1 MCFSL
6 KAQGLQIPP
15 STLTHSSE
23 FVTRIVCVCRCQC
36 QNILAW
42 TSNYAY
48 DGCWREIQWIFTPKL
63 LPCWAFQEKNVFWL
77 KVKGECL
84 TQIFS
89 FSWWIAH
96 TTCGW
101 RREWN
106 CIHFSSNEQLSSSS
120 SGKAENFDF
129 YEGWKKIYYIF
140 WGFYYPFFLLVLL
153 KFFCHFKAPEIF
165 HSSHWWRSDLRE
177 SEFMGWN
184 FPYFNESFSISTGIW
199 PASSIRSP
207 KLLAISQCPACLST
221 LPTRTHQQ
229 HSKVLIDFRR
239 VQYTFNFQV

>member
-23 FVTRIVCVCRCQC
+23 FVTRIVC
-36 QNILAW
+36 L
-42 TSNYAY
+42 
-48 DGCWREIQWIFTPKL
+48 L
-63 LPCWAFQEKNVFWL
+63 LPMSKYISVNIELYIRWLLTRNSMNFHTQTFTVLSISGKNVFWL

-120 SGKAENFDF
+120 SSGKAENFDF
-129 YEGWKKIYYIF
+129 YEGWKKYIIIFF

-153 KFFCHFKAPEIF
+153 KFFVILKLLKFFIVRTGGGRIWESWNLWVGIF
-165 HSSHWWRSDLRE
+165 H
-177 SEFMGWN
+177 
-184 FPYFNESFSISTGIW
+184 ISTNPLVLVQAYGPPPALEVQSCW
-199 PASSIRSP
+199 PFLNVQHVCPLCPREHISSIA
-207 KLLAISQCPACLST
+207 K
-221 LPTRTHQQ
+221 
-229 HSKVLIDFRR
+229 F
-239 VQYTFNFQV
+239 